1 MKLQDEE
8 IYHRDAL
15 ARTYV
20 DLLQTS
26 YASSGVFLAAP
37 RRTGKTTFIKEDL
50 NPLLATEGALVIY
63 VDLWE
68 DKAVDPAKVV
78 IEGIRKAILG
88 LEGMVLKGAKASGLT
103 RFKVVGFEMDLAAI
117 GTPDGMTIS
126 AALQVLSKM
135 ARKPIFLVI
144 DEAQHAQ
151 TTEAGRAM
159 LFALKAARDALML
172 DRSLF
177 GFRLLATGSNS
188 DKLTA
193 LINSKDQA
201 FYKAPLEQ
209 LEPLGDDYLAWLRK
223 TRGRQPMP
231 AKGVLKQGFERMGHR
246 PEPLKGVLKDL
257 LKRSPGAA
265 QADIDAQFL
274 SLVEASLE
282 ADRDLFL
289 RSIEGRDPLDA
300 AVLFRMAKV
309 DKFAPFDEAS
319 MDSYRRARTA
329 RSPDDDTPISKSSVQ
344 SALERLRKD
353 GLVWNHGRGA
363 WVIEDSQHAA
373 WLRSS

>member
-1 MKLQDEE
+1 M
-8 IYHRDAL
+8 
-15 ARTYV
+15 
-20 DLLQTS
+20 
-26 YASSGVFLAAP
+26 
-37 RRTGKTTFIKEDL
+37 
-50 NPLLATEGALVIY
+50 LATEGALVIY

-289 RSIEGRDPLDA
+289 RSIEGRDPWMRPCCSAWRRSTSSRLSTRLRWKAIA
-300 AVLFRMAKV
+300 AQ
-309 DKFAPFDEAS
+309 E
-319 MDSYRRARTA
+319 RRARRTTTRPSASPRCSRRWSGCARTGWSGTMAAAPGSSRTA
-329 RSPDDDTPISKSSVQ
+329 SMPPGCVRAEQVSGRPSGVGG
-344 SALERLRKD
+344 RD
-353 GLVWNHGRGA
+353 GRPELPGPAIARG
-363 WVIEDSQHAA
+363 
-373 WLRSS
+373 